1 MVTRQ
6 RAYPSGRQV
15 SCSASS
21 ENHTYVKEYTHVAQY
36 LLFNHYHPTLKN
48 SLIWVRAQI
57 LKDANAAQL
66 LLNRRYHHIR
76 QPSSPVNTASAPR
89 CPKWQN
95 LVKKVGISTGG
106 IYFLQKKCQKSS
118 FQANSGQEI
127 QKFEFSYGGGSCF
140 LQKKVQNDHFSQK
153 LSRIL

>member
-1 MVTRQ
+1 MVTRY
-6 RAYPSGRQV
+6 RAYPSGLQF
-15 SCSASS
+15 SCS
-21 ENHTYVKEYTHVAQY
+21 ENHTYVKEQRILHSTSSSITTH
-36 LLFNHYHPTLKN
+36 PPPEN
-48 SLIWVRAQI
+48 SLIWVRVQL
-57 LKDANAAQL
+57 LKGANAAQL
-66 LLNRRYHHIR
+66 LLNRRYHRVR